1 MKSVLL
7 LALALSPALAH
18 ADVNSDL
25 AKIDKALDACIAK
38 DESNMGMKLCTGE
51 ALDSA
56 DKLLNRSYKNTLLEL
71 KKDSGDKYTNE
82 SNAEILKR
90 IVAAQKA
97 WIPFK
102 AAQCDLE
109 GVTMLGG
116 SGESL
121 QIVGCLFSM
130 TKERVK
136 VLAEYGVAQ

>member
-7 LALALSPALAH
+7 LALALSPALAF
-18 ADVNSDL
+18 ADATSDL
-25 AKIDKALDACIAK
+25 AKIDKSLQSCIAK
-38 DESNMGMKLCTGE
+38 DDSNMGMKMCTGE
-51 ALDSA
+51 AFEA
-56 DKLLNRSYKNTLLEL
+56 VDKLLNRNYKNTLLEL

-90 IVAAQKA
+90 VVAAQKA
-97 WIPFK
+97 WAPFK
-102 AAQCDLE
+102 EAQCTLE

-121 QIVGCLFSM
+121 QITSCLYEM
-130 TKERVK
+130 TVARVK